1 MAKLRIQGGRA
12 LEGEIPISGAKNAVL
27 PILAATLLTAEP
39 CVIRNVPRLLDVQT
53 TLALLQQLG
62 ASAEF
67 GGPNEVSVC
76 ARAIHSQTAPYE
88 LVKTM
93 RASILVLGPLLTRF
107 GTAKASLTGGCAIG
121 ARPVDL
127 HIKGLEA
134 LGAKI
139 HIDGG
144 YILAEGKLRGGR
156 FLFDTVSVTGTENLL
171 MAAVLAEGTTILENC
186 ALEPEVSDL
195 AHCLNSMGAKISG
208 IGTPTL
214 RIEGVARLHGTEYGV
229 VADRIEAGTH
239 LVATAITGGRTVLN
253 GISSGLLE
261 AVLEKLS
268 QAGAHIER
276 GANHI
281 LIDARQRPLRAVN
294 IRTAPF
300 PAFPTDMQAQ
310 FMALNC
316 VAAGTA
322 TISETIF
329 ENRFMHAPELQ
340 RMGADISIDGHSA
353 TTTGV
358 ARLVGA
364 PVMATDLRASAC
376 LVLAGLC
383 AEGETVIDRIY
394 HLDRGYDGIEQKL
407 TAVGAR
413 IERI

>member
-107 GTAKASLTGGCAIG
+107 GTAKVSLPGGCAIG

-329 ENRFMHAPELQ
+329 
-340 RMGADISIDGHSA
+340 DGHSA